1 MGPPFF
7 LIDRG
12 VAGHAES
19 VYRPA
24 GPWECA
30 LTGAREMISD
40 LEEPGPILVTSNVPC
55 GVSGPYLCDPLK
67 CIDGASAATN

>member
-1 MGPPFF
+1 MITAVHIGPPYF

-12 VAGHAES
+12 VAGYVES

-40 LEEPGPILVTSNVPC
+40 LNLWRAAQVMIKRYG
-55 GVSGPYLCDPLK
+55 
-67 CIDGASAATN
+67 DGAASEAAMRAPQ